1 MPFTYLYDVAVH
13 NISKDLVPLAYPIEK
28 LRLLPGNPRMGNVES
43 VMASLRKFGQRKTIS
58 ARLIPDGEDGVGEVL
73 AGNTTLKAAKRL
85 GWTEIAVAWED
96 DDDQMAAAW
105 ALADNKT
112 HDDGEYD
119 EENLAAM
126 IQRIEDNDELLEA
139 SGFDLMDLEDIMAN
153 LAGEELPGL
162 SEDEDGTIQGD
173 PEEPKRAPQPVIQ
186 YALIFEDEDQKS
198 RWFSFV
204 RWLKL
209 EYPDA
214 DTLAGRLDEFLSSL
228 DGLD

>member
-1 MPFTYLYDVAVH
+1 
-13 NISKDLVPLAYPIEK
+13 
-28 LRLLPGNPRMGNVES
+28 
-43 VMASLRKFGQRKTIS
+43 MASLRKFGQRKTIS
-58 ARLIPDGEDGVGEVL
+58 ARLIPGDEEGVGEVL

-126 IQRIEDNDELLEA
+126 IQRIEDDDELLDA

-153 LAGEELPGL
+153 LAGEEIPGL
-162 SEDEDGTIQGD
+162 SEDEDDTIQD
-173 PEEPKRAPQPVIQ
+173 EPSEPKRAPKPVIQ
-186 YALIFEDEDQKS
+186 YSLIFETEDQKS
-198 RWFSFV
+198 KFFSFV

-209 EYPDA
+209 EYPDF